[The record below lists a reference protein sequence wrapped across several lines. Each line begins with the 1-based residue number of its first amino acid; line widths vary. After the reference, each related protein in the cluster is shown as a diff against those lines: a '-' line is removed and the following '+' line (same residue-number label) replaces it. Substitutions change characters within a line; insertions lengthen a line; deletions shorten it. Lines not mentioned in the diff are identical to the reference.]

1 MKRTSIIVND
11 ELSRFVRQTETE
23 KRCHANT
30 TNPLYCCQ
38 VLLHGTLVL
47 CVKSKHVGAH
57 ASALR
62 TREEVWTARPRRT
75 AKNDEDTHHSSELC
89 CCGRRMATAN
99 GEGAWQLGHH

>member
-38 VLLHGTLVL
+38 VLYTRNSYRTVCEEQTRRSSRERTQNARGGVDGPAPSH
-47 CVKSKHVGAH
+47 SK
-57 ASALR
+57 
-62 TREEVWTARPRRT
+62 
-75 AKNDEDTHHSSELC
+75 K
-89 CCGRRMATAN
+89 
-99 GEGAWQLGHH
+99 